1 MEDFPRRIADLLETV
16 TLRVRAMTID
26 KVATGVKWAA
36 LSPLL
41 ATLALVAFIFL
52 SIGLFRILAE
62 IVGSTIV
69 AYAILGGIFLIAGL
83 FLWWNRNPRLEPKS
97 DKAETPTS

>member
-1 MEDFPRRIADLLETV
+1 MEDFPRRIADLLESV

-26 KVATGVKWAA
+26 RVATGVKWAA

-41 ATLALVAFIFL
+41 ATLALVAMIFL
-52 SIGLFRILAE
+52 LIGTFRILAE
-62 IVGSTIV
+62 LVGSTII
-69 AYAILGGIFLIAGL
+69 AYTILGGIFLLAGL
-83 FLWWNRNPRLEPKS
+83 FLWWTRNPRLEPKP